1 MRSDIDFEYSGI
13 SQVLTELQSADRV
26 PLGAQGKI
34 FNALD
39 RLRAARAPRDRID
52 AVEKI
57 SVSIHRWELALRR
70 RDVPGEQSV
79 REQLNSLATNW
90 IEIQ

>member
-1 MRSDIDFEYSGI
+1 MHCDIDFEYSGI
-13 SQVLTELQSADRV
+13 SQVLTELQSAERV

-57 SVSIHRWELALRR
+57 SVSIYRWELALRR
-70 RDVPGEQSV
+70 KDVPGEHSIL
-79 REQLNSLATNW
+79 EQLNALAADW
-90 IEIQ
+90 KVIQ

>member
-1 MRSDIDFEYSGI
+1 MHCDIDFEYSGI
-13 SQVLTELQSADRV
+13 SKVLTELQSSDRV

-39 RLRAARAPRDRID
+39 KLRAARAPRDRID

-70 RDVPGEQSV
+70 RDVPAEQSV